1 MALKTPKNGQKKIIS
16 DCLRSHIDAK
26 FCEKT
31 NGKVRFALSGLEQ
44 EILAKNEQVSKIH
57 L

>member
-1 MALKTPKNGQKKIIS
+1 MALKTPKNAQKKIIS

-31 NGKVRFALSGLEQ
+31 NGEVRFALSGLEQ